1 MLVIRIEVNFRLEF
15 KYAPIYS
22 RSFST
27 EHQNQRTHK
36 RCRGGPTPNNNK
48 KHKRKRRSF
57 QKLDV
62 NDTIK
67 RLSRSYID
75 KSKRKLFFIFS
86 ICRRQGKSVS
96 AICISSSLTDNL
108 VECVQFGAKVLPK
121 SSRHILF
128 RCLFIFKKN
137 KSDETRQNRV

>member
-15 KYAPIYS
+15 KYKHIYS
-22 RSFST
+22 VLSLLSIKIRKLT
-27 EHQNQRTHK
+27 RDVEADQRQ
-36 RCRGGPTPNNNK
+36 K
-48 KHKRKRRSF
+48 KQQSF

-96 AICISSSLTDNL
+96 AICISSSLTDNSKWNAFNL
-108 VECVQFGAKVLPK
+108 EQKFYPSPADTY
-121 SSRHILF
+121 F
-128 RCLFIFKKN
+128 FAACLFKKKN

>member
-15 KYAPIYS
+15 KYKHIYS
-22 RSFST
+22 VLSLLSIKIRKLT
-27 EHQNQRTHK
+27 RDVEADQRQ
-36 RCRGGPTPNNNK
+36 K
-48 KHKRKRRSF
+48 KQQSF

-128 RCLFIFKKN
+128 RCLFI
-137 KSDETRQNRV
+137 